1 VQDIFEQINW
11 DKDGLVA
18 TVAQDAVTSAV
29 LMVAW
34 MDRVALERTLK
45 TGEATYWSRSRG
57 RLWKKGEQSG
67 HVQTV
72 KEIRVDCDGDT
83 LLLKVEQLGGIACHT
98 GRESCF
104 FRRLEDGAWQ
114 SVDPVLKTPREIYGE
129 DTDAG

>member
-1 VQDIFEQINW
+1 MLQQINW
-11 DKDGLVA
+11 DKDGLVTA
-18 TVAQDAVTSAV
+18 VAQDIDSSAV

-34 MDRVALERTLK
+34 MNRDALERTLNS
-45 TGEATYWSRSRG
+45 GEATYWSRSRG

-67 HVQTV
+67 HVQRV

-98 GRESCF
+98 GRKSCF
-104 FRRLEDGAWQ
+104 FRRLQDGTWQ
-114 SVDPVLKTPREIYGE
+114 SVEPVLKTPQAIYGE